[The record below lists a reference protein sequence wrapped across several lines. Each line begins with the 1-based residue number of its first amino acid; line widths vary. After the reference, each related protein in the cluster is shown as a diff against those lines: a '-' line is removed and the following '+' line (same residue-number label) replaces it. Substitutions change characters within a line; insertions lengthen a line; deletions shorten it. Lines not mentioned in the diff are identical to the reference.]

1 MWIWLLSNIAGCVV
15 GDAVASWFEKTTLG
29 RWFYKKLNNT
39 CNWAAKRYGIE
50 ILKNE
55 DKWREKYPNIA
66 TQLKIL
72 EERITHLERD
82 K

>member
-29 RWFYKKLNNT
+29 RWFYKKLDNT

>member
-15 GDAVASWFEKTTLG
+15 GDAVAKWFEKTTLG